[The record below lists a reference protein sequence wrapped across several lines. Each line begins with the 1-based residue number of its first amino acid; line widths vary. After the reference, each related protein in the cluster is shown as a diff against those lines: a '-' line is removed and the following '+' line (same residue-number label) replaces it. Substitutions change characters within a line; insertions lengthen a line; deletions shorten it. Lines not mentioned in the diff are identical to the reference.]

1 MLHVENRSLRFLL
14 LALSL
19 LLPVL
24 ACVEYP
30 GVPRDIGL
38 GAVGQLPPAVADG
51 TDSESEEVTFGREV
65 QLELRDFE
73 LVPADITVAAGEVT
87 FTLVNA
93 GRFTHDFRVEGEG
106 VDEKSPRVAAGRT
119 DEWSITLAPGIYHIS
134 CPISNHE
141 DRGMI
146 GTMTVVPSD

>member
-1 MLHVENRSLRFLL
+1 MPHVENRSLRFLL

-30 GVPRDIGL
+30 GVPRGGL
-38 GAVGQLPPAVADG
+38 GAVGQLPPAVAGG
-51 TDSESEEVTFGREV
+51 TDSAGEEATFGREA

-73 LVPADITVAAGEVT
+73 LVPADITVTAGEVT

-93 GRFTHDFRVEGEG
+93 GRFTHDFRIEGEG
-106 VDEKSPRVAAGRT
+106 VDEKSPRVAAGRSH
-119 DEWSITLAPGIYHIS
+119 EWSITLAPGIYDIS
-134 CPISNHE
+134 CPISNHS
-141 DRGMI
+141 DRGMV